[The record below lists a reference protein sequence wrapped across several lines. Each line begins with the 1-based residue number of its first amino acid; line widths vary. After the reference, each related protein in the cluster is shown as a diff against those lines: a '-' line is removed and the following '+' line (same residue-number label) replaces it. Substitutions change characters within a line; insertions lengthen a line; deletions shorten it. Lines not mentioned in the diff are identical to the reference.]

1 MEEFSCRQIKQKTE
15 TNKKKQ
21 EGFNQIY
28 IMSRNFLAQLRKI
41 PPSPQESS
49 AVSEIS
55 VFYFIAGESR
65 FFSFVATWN
74 TVITTGAALSMFQ

>member
-1 MEEFSCRQIKQKTE
+1 MDKYNKKQRQI
-15 TNKKKQ
+15 KKQ

-65 FFSFVATWN
+65 FFSFVATWS